1 MYICSYSVIYL
12 LGMLHKELLK
22 RCIQENEIA
31 NQENHEI
38 ISKNHGSRWRE
49 LPPDAAQSGDTAAKW
64 AWQIPLLTQEEEGFP
79 DEYPPKQNLGFRE
92 GVYTAKCLD
101 VNKC

>member
-12 LGMLHKELLK
+12 LGMLRKELLK

-31 NQENHEI
+31 NQEHHEI
-38 ISKNHGSRWRE
+38 ISKNQGSRWRE

-64 AWQIPLLTQEEEGFP
+64 AWQIPLPTQEEEGFQ
-79 DEYPPKQNLGFRE
+79 DEYPPKAEFRI
-92 GVYTAKCLD
+92 
-101 VNKC
+101 